1 MTDLVNDVAND
12 VVDDNVSERI
22 EGFVRSRFLDESEDQ
37 TLTSTSPLLEW
48 GILTSMNTAILL
60 TYIREQFNVAV
71 PPMSITAG
79 NFRDLDSISSM
90 VRGLLSTAPSTSAT

>member
-1 MTDLVNDVAND
+1 MNDLAND
-12 VVDDNVSERI
+12 KVSDPMCDEVSERI

-37 TLTSTSPLLEW
+37 TLTPTSPLLEW

-60 TYIREQFNVAV
+60 THIREQFGVAV

-90 VRGLLSTAPSTSAT
+90 VRGLLSAAQPA